1 MSVKL
6 NSLQAIRNN
15 QHRAMIDNYSLSN
28 LSEGSDTT
36 KTKGRFLSSF
46 QRKLLEQ
53 SLATRNLRSEYV
65 RRIKIMLL
73 ADEGYSRTEICQ
85 MLNCSQET
93 ARHWTFVAQT
103 GQAHKW
109 EELSIGRPKR
119 INAEY
124 LARLKELVVNH
135 SPKDCGYSFNRWTAN
150 WLSKHLEKELGISI
164 SDRHINR
171 LLKNM
176 GLSTRYKA
184 SPDKKIKDGELLRSN
199 RITISNLKE
208 INSKENHRAM
218 NSSVSFFDSGRLRSL
233 NSLIFE
239 SIEKGSLLEVIM

>member
-1 MSVKL
+1 
-6 NSLQAIRNN
+6 
-15 QHRAMIDNYSLSN
+15 MIDNYSLSN
-28 LSEGSDTT
+28 LSEGSDAT
-36 KTKGRFLSSF
+36 KTKGKLLSSF

-53 SLATRNLRSEYV
+53 SLATRNLRPEYV

-73 ADEGYSRTEICQ
+73 ADEGFSRTEICQ

-124 LARLKELVVNH
+124 LARLKELVVNR

-184 SPDKKIKDGELLRSN
+184 SPKQKLKDEELLRSN
-199 RITISNLKE
+199 RITISNLKNFKPQE
-208 INSKENHRAM
+208 DHQFRK
-218 NSSVSFFDSGRLRSL
+218 SSVSFFDSSKLRTL
-233 NSLIFE
+233 NSFISE
-239 SIEKGSLLEVIM
+239 SLEKGSILEVIM

>member
-1 MSVKL
+1 
-6 NSLQAIRNN
+6 
-15 QHRAMIDNYSLSN
+15 MIDNYSLSN
-28 LSEGSDTT
+28 LSEGSDAT
-36 KTKGRFLSSF
+36 KTKGKLLSPF

-53 SLATRNLRSEYV
+53 SLANRNLRSEYV

-73 ADEGYSRTEICQ
+73 ADEDYSRTEICQ

-124 LARLKELVVNH
+124 LARLKELVVH
-135 SPKDCGYSFNRWTAN
+135 YSPKDCGYSFNRWTAH
-150 WLSKHLEKELGISI
+150 WLSKHLENELGISI

-176 GLSTRYKA
+176 GLSTRYK
-184 SPDKKIKDGELLRSN
+184 SSEEQKTKDEELLRSN
-199 RITISNLKE
+199 RITISNLKT
-208 INSKENHRAM
+208 INQDQENHRPKEFPT
-218 NSSVSFFDSGRLRSL
+218 SFFASSKLRSL
-233 NSLIFE
+233 NSLISE
-239 SIEKGSLLEVIM
+239 SIEKVSLLEVIM